1 MENIKNKFFIIII
14 TFLFIL
20 LFITSSV
27 YGYSFTNSNGEKVDL
42 DVPDGFET
50 STYYILFYYPN
61 KLTYN
66 IIYWNDP
73 LVKPYVVDGSA
84 GSINLRIKD
93 ANGNNI
99 TSGESGVYEYIVTE
113 YGEPYVTNYSDYF
126 NHSLKG
132 FYNDGRY
139 SSNLDLCYE
148 NGELVFRVSL
158 LGGDDNNPGVDPGGG
173 NNVDTGQDDED
184 SDTSWLDNLW
194 NWFSDILNAI
204 SNLAS
209 YLNPFSENF
218 ILNDLFTFFSNL
230 LAPINP
236 FSEDFIL
243 KDVISGI
250 GSLVDYIN
258 PFSENFFVYKL
269 IELLGDLLKW
279 LFFPSDD
286 FFSSNIDNLKSM
298 LSKKIPYEDYIH
310 IFGDVE
316 NVNGS
321 SSGSI
326 SLNGYKINGSTF
338 NSENFIDLGFITKYK
353 DTWYSWTRGVIYI
366 LVIIYNINQ
375 VMKLFRGYGLTSG
388 SSKVSSGG
396 DKE

>member
-20 LFITSSV
+20 FINSTV
-27 YGYSFTNSNGEKVDL
+27 FGYSFINVNGDTVDFE
-42 DVPDGFET
+42 VPEGFDT
-50 STYYILFYYPN
+50 STYYILFYHETDN
-61 KLTYN
+61 WYN
-66 IIYWNDP
+66 LIYWNDP
-73 LVKPYVVDGSA
+73 LITPYVK
-84 GSINLRIKD
+84 KD
-93 ANGNNI
+93 THDN
-99 TSGESGVYEYIVTE
+99 YIL
-113 YGEPYVTNYSDYF
+113 YF
-126 NHSLKG
+126 NDNIKPNYKYEHVNYYYWEGDRGPFGDLYSSHSG
-132 FYNDGRY
+132 HQVANFYDVGRY
-139 SSNLDLCYE
+139 SANVDLLNE
-148 NGELVFRVSL
+148 EGELVFRQSL
-158 LGGDDNNPGVDPGGG
+158 LGGDDNNPGIDPGGG
-173 NNVDTGQDDED
+173 NNVDTGQDNED

-269 IELLGDLLKW
+269 IELLGDLLKG
-279 LFFPSDD
+279 LFVPDDD
-286 FFSSNIDNLKSM
+286 FFSSNIDNLKSK
-298 LSKKIPYEDYIH
+298 LSEKLPYEHYIQ
-310 IFGDVE
+310 IFGNVE
-316 NVNGS
+316 NVDGS
-321 SSGSI
+321 SGGSI

-338 NSENFIDLGFITKYK
+338 NSDNFIDLGFITKYK
-353 DTWYSWTRGVIYI
+353 DNWYSWARGIIYI
-366 LVIIYNINQ
+366 LLVIYNVNQ
-375 VMKLFRGYGLTSG
+375 IMKLFRGYNLASD
-388 SSKVSSGG
+388 VVNRANGG
-396 DKE
+396 GKD

>member
-1 MENIKNKFFIIII
+1 MENIKNKFFIILII
-14 TFLFIL
+14 FLFIL
-20 LFITSSV
+20 FINSTV
-27 YGYSFTNSNGEKVDL
+27 FGYSFINVNGDTVDFE
-42 DVPDGFET
+42 VPEGFDT
-50 STYYILFYYPN
+50 STYYILFYHETDN
-61 KLTYN
+61 WYN
-66 IIYWNDP
+66 LIYWNDP
-73 LVKPYVVDGSA
+73 LITPYVK
-84 GSINLRIKD
+84 KD
-93 ANGNNI
+93 THDN
-99 TSGESGVYEYIVTE
+99 YIL
-113 YGEPYVTNYSDYF
+113 YF
-126 NHSLKG
+126 NDNIKPNYKYEHVNYYYWEGDRGPFGDLFSSHSG
-132 FYNDGRY
+132 FQVSNFYDVGRY
-139 SSNLDLCYE
+139 SANVDLLNE
-148 NGELVFRVSL
+148 EGELVFRVSL

-173 NNVDTGQDDED
+173 NNVDTGQDNED

-218 ILNDLFTFFSNL
+218 ILNDLFTFLSNL
-230 LAPINP
+230 LSPINP

-279 LFFPSDD
+279 LFVPSDD

-298 LSKKIPYEDYIH
+298 LSKKIPYEDYIQ

-316 NVNGS
+316 NVTGS

-326 SLNGYKINGSTF
+326 SLNGYKINGITF
-338 NSENFIDLGFITKYK
+338 NSDNFIDLGFITKYK

-388 SSKVSSGG
+388 SSKSSGGG